1 MPKAKAGRGV
11 RPKARSDLDKLAM
24 SDSDNELEIDEG
36 LLKVHEGGA
45 ADRCVFVCV
54 CARGGGGVV
63 RSLPQAAAQAEVAAV
78 VTAAAVPAG
87 GSSSTSAII
96 LL

>member
-45 ADRCVFVCV
+45 ADR
-54 CARGGGGVV
+54 
-63 RSLPQAAAQAEVAAV
+63 
-78 VTAAAVPAG
+78 
-87 GSSSTSAII
+87 
-96 LL
+96 